1 MYVKEPNDL
10 VTVANTLTI
19 VDKPSHR
26 DDLRDESL
34 IYFLALLSAPVSRAI
49 KVIDK
54 HPIHVLPKERSP
66 IVSENHSVWIDH
78 GNDLENILGPQTF
91 CY

>member
-19 VDKPSHR
+19 VDESSYR

-34 IYFLALLSAPVSRAI
+34 VYLLALLSAPVSRTI
-49 KVIDK
+49 EVIDK
-54 HPIHVLPKERSP
+54 HPIHVLPEERSP
-66 IVSENHSVWIDH
+66 IVPENDSVRVDH
-78 GNDLENILGPQTF
+78 GNNLENELGPQTF
-91 CY
+91 CH